1 MRWDFFCA
9 IRGEDVCREIRS
21 DMSCTEGKTVDIKDA
36 QLSSYA
42 YTLPVEQIAYYPAK
56 ERGLSR
62 LLVLDRETGTIT
74 VSEFA
79 SLLRFFPTPVL
90 FVVNNA
96 RVVPARILGRR
107 STGARIELTLLTP
120 LPLLVPKEYG
130 TKVVCEASVLLRGAR
145 RCKVGEE
152 LLFDGVSATILSKGE
167 YGMHTVRLSWD
178 PSQSL
183 AEIVEAHGKIPLPP
197 YIKRETEDIDAI
209 RYQSVFA
216 NEQKNGSVASS
227 TASLHCSA
235 DFLRAVQM
243 HGSDIAEITLYVGYG
258 TFAPIRTQNIYAH
271 HMHEEYLEISEN
283 NAKKIVEAK
292 KTGIP
297 IVAIG
302 TTVVRTLESV
312 VQRYGRICATSM
324 MTDIY
329 ITPGYTFQCVDHMIT
344 NFHMP
349 ESSLLV
355 LVSAF
360 ASREQILTAYQKAQD
375 ENFRFFSYGD
385 AMLIL

>member
-1 MRWDFFCA
+1 M
-9 IRGEDVCREIRS
+9 
-21 DMSCTEGKTVDIKDA
+21 DIKDT
-36 QLSSYA
+36 QLSSYM
-42 YTLPVEQIAYYPAK
+42 YTLPEEYIAYYPAK

-62 LLVLDRETGTIT
+62 LLVLDRATGTVT
-74 VSEFA
+74 VSEFS

-96 RVVPARILGRR
+96 RVVPARIVGKR

-120 LPLLVPKEYG
+120 LPLLVPEEHDRK
-130 TKVVCEASVLLRGAR
+130 TLCEANVLLRGAR
-145 RCKVGEE
+145 RCRIGEE
-152 LLFDGVSATILSKGE
+152 LLFDGFSAVILSKGE
-167 YGMHTVRLSWD
+167 YGMHRVRLSWD
-178 PSQSL
+178 VSQSFTKII
-183 AEIVEAHGKIPLPP
+183 EEHGKIPLPP
-197 YIKRETEDIDAI
+197 YIKRETEDIDAT
-209 RYQSVFA
+209 RYQSIFA
-216 NEQKNGSVASS
+216 NNEKNGSVASS
-227 TASLHCSA
+227 TASLHCSHE
-235 DFLRAVQM
+235 FLHAVQM

-258 TFAPIRTQNIYAH
+258 TFAPIRTQNIYEH

-283 NAKKIVEAK
+283 NAKKIAEAK
-292 KTGIP
+292 KAGIP
-297 IVAIG
+297 IVAVG

-312 VQRYGRICATSM
+312 VQRYGHICATSM

-329 ITPGYTFQCVDHMIT
+329 ITPGYTFRCVDHMIT

-360 ASREQILTAYQKAQD
+360 ASRKQILAAYRKAQD

-385 AMLIL
+385 AMLLL